1 MLELLTRREDVNEI
15 ADTELAD
22 DEIDEEIVMDELA
35 IPLELEEDRVE
46 DRLGACDTIDE
57 ADTVVDGLE
66 IEGLEI
72 EVREDTM
79 LTDTVDED

>member
-22 DEIDEEIVMDELA
+22 DEIDEEIVMGELA

>member
-15 ADTELAD
+15 TDTELAD
-22 DEIDEEIVMDELA
+22 DEIDEEIVMGELA